1 MIALEHGTLAH
12 ASEIT
17 VAVVFT
23 IVLSVYLHGLS
34 ARPLT
39 DRYAR
44 WYRAH
49 ADDRL
54 PAHGERARAG
64 PALAAHRG
72 RARLPGRD
80 AAA

>member
-1 MIALEHGTLAH
+1 MIALDTGALDH

-34 ARPLT
+34 AKPLS

-49 ADDRL
+49 DRL
-54 PAHGERARAG
+54 PEMESVHAPAQRWRHSDVVPVSRAVEG
-64 PALAAHRG
+64 PRT
-72 RARLPGRD
+72 
-80 AAA
+80 